1 MEVSF
6 GWPFAIGIGL
16 GLCFLHRFKVLLYS
30 LEFTFDIKVSFE
42 WPFAIG
48 IFIGLGLLHRFKVL
62 SLGKIL

>member
-6 GWPFAIGIGL
+6 GWPFAIGLGI
-16 GLCFLHRFKVLLYS
+16 GLCFLHS
-30 LEFTFDIKVSFE
+30 TLEFTFDIKVSFE